1 MISRLEITCPMVL
14 YYVEQ
19 LDLWFSFFI
28 SLQLFTITKYRE
40 TTIKGLERNLLN
52 KSGTK
57 FIQIANRLY
66 TSMETT
72 S

>member
-1 MISRLEITCPMVL
+1 MVL

-28 SLQLFTITKYRE
+28 SLDLFIQLFTITKYRE
-40 TTIKGLERNLLN
+40 TTMKGLERNLLN

-57 FIQIANRLY
+57 FIQIVNRLY
-66 TSMETT
+66 TLMETT